1 VLAVAAHAD
10 DETLGCGGALL
21 RHRAAG
27 NQLGWLVATT
37 RYEPKW
43 SAEAVATRRKQMAEV
58 ATAYG
63 IADTYELGL
72 PDSRLDTVPV
82 GDLIEAIDSAIADW
96 RPEVVYVV
104 HGGDVH
110 TDHTLVFTA
119 TMSVLKSF
127 RMAQL
132 GVRRVLAYETL
143 SSTDAAVQEV
153 RRSFL
158 PTVFTDITATIDAKI
173 DIFARYESELQPH
186 PAPRSESSL
195 RALARVR
202 GATIGVPYAEAFAL
216 LREIE

>member
-1 VLAVAAHAD
+1 VLAIAAHAD
-10 DETLGCGGALL
+10 DETLGCGGTLL

-27 NQLGWLVATT
+27 NQLFWLVATS

-43 SAEAVATRRKQMAEV
+43 SADAVAMRSKQTAEV
-58 ATAYG
+58 SAAYG
-63 IADTYELGL
+63 MSDICELGL
-72 PDSRLDTVPV
+72 PDARLDTVPI
-82 GDLIEAIDSAIADW
+82 GDVIDGIDAAIAQW

-110 TDHTLVFTA
+110 TDHAIVFTA

-132 GVRRVLAYETL
+132 GVRRLLAYETL
-143 SSTDAAVQEV
+143 SSTEAAVQDI

-158 PTVFTDITATIDAKI
+158 PTVFTDITETIDEKI
-173 DIFARYESELQPH
+173 DVLSRYESELQPE
-186 PAPRSESSL
+186 PAPRSHSSV

-202 GATIGVPYAEAFAL
+202 GATVGAPYAEAFAL